1 MKNNDLISYL
11 VDNKV
16 KFSLN
21 EHNEYT
27 CGAITI
33 SPTTKGNY
41 AIFNG
46 ENYVATINGD
56 RFEEI
61 KKFTEV
67 I

>member
-11 VDNKV
+11 VDNKI

-21 EHNEYT
+21 EHNEYVY
-27 CGAITI
+27 GKITI

-46 ENYVATINGD
+46 EDYVETINGD

-61 KKFTEV
+61 KKIIEV